1 MRFAVGSMENF
12 REISPFETENA
23 MKLIGKD
30 WMLIT
35 VKDEEKNRVNAM
47 TASWGCLGYLW
58 NQSVCVCFIRPQRY
72 TYGLTEREERFSI
85 AFLGE
90 EHREALRLCGRLS
103 GADCDKLSDAGLTSC
118 TLDGVPV
125 VSEAKLVMVC
135 RKLYTDTLKESGFY
149 DRSLLANYPQGDF
162 HWVLIGKIEKVYIK

>member
-1 MRFAVGSMENF
+1 MPRLSVESE
-12 REISPFETENA
+12 
-23 MKLIGKD
+23 
-30 WMLIT
+30 
-35 VKDEEKNRVNAM
+35 RVRLLYPP
-47 TASWGCLGYLW
+47 TALY
-58 NQSVCVCFIRPQRY
+58 IRADRA
-72 TYGLTEREERFSI
+72 EERFSI

-162 HWVLIGKIEKVYIK
+162 HRVLIGKIEKVYIK